1 MKGIQ
6 IGRAEGK
13 SSLYVGDIIL
23 YREKPKESTQKL
35 LDLINEFSI
44 VAGCNINTYRNHLHF
59 LTLIMISEKECKKR
73 AFKTTP
79 PKQENNLGIYLTKEV
94 KGLCTE
100 SNKTLKK
107 EIKEN
112 SKKWKDI

>member
-13 SSLYVGDIIL
+13 LSLYVGDIIL

-44 VAGCNINTYRNHLHF
+44 VAGYTINTYRNHLHF
-59 LTLIMISEKECKKR
+59 LTLIMKYQEKNVKKR
-73 AFKTTP
+73 LLKPHPPNRKTT
-79 PKQENNLGIYLTKEV
+79 
-94 KGLCTE
+94 
-100 SNKTLKK
+100 
-107 EIKEN
+107 
-112 SKKWKDI
+112 